1 MVWIDMDP
9 LLEKER
15 DRCES
20 ASQELKETQGKL
32 DRFKNEVTPAF
43 SIWFHSHFGEAL
55 TQVRTLHDRMTELE
69 NSISW
74 VRQESERSGI
84 SERAA
89 YDLLMKLRSGDEE
102 PQLEDEIEEP
112 EEVLP
117 PDFEDLLRIAFEE
130 LVGPASQF
138 SPEEYIDL
146 LDSYREHF
154 KEEYLNRSES
164 RTQDHDRHNKSNDD
178 GAQRKR
184 PEPRPSAQDSKAT
197 AEEEIIEEKIK
208 RLYRD
213 LARKLHPDH
222 NSSLSSKET
231 ELWYEVQ
238 AAYDSGDLGRL
249 ETLVALTEDGNKVGF
264 FKVRSISSLRAILND
279 FQNRIASANK
289 ALREAKKNPAWDFLA
304 IQKNPDLLN
313 QLKRRIDR
321 DLRDDTESL
330 GDEVERLEEIIVRWT
345 KPKRTA
351 RPSQGSHQRPR
362 TKGITKAE
370 MDDFTGFG
378 RSDKDEN

>member
-1 MVWIDMDP
+1 MIWVDMDP

-15 DRCES
+15 ERCEL
-20 ASQELKETQGKL
+20 ASQELKEAQHKL

-55 TQVRTLHDRMTELE
+55 TQVRTLHDKMTELE

-74 VRQESERSGI
+74 VQQESERSGI
-84 SERAA
+84 SARAA
-89 YDLLMKLRSGDEE
+89 YELLMKLRSGDEE
-102 PQLEDEIEEP
+102 PHLEEELEQP
-112 EEVLP
+112 EDTLP
-117 PDFEDLLRIAFEE
+117 PDFEELLRIAFEE
-130 LVGPASQF
+130 LVGPTSQF
-138 SPEEYIDL
+138 SPEEYNNL
-146 LDSYREHF
+146 LESYREHFTKEF
-154 KEEYLNRSES
+154 KEEYLNRTEAHTHSDNRRDNRNGDGAQKRRSES
-164 RTQDHDRHNKSNDD
+164 RPPTQDP
-178 GAQRKR
+178 Q
-184 PEPRPSAQDSKAT
+184 AT
-197 AEEEIIEEKIK
+197 ADEEKIK
-208 RLYRD
+208 KLYRD

-249 ETLVALTEDGNKVGF
+249 ETLAALTEDGNKVGF
-264 FKVRSISSLRAILND
+264 FKVRSISSLRAILSD
-279 FQNRIASANK
+279 FQSRLVSAHK

-304 IQKNPDLLN
+304 TQENPDRLN

-330 GDEVERLEEIIVRWT
+330 GDEVERLEEIIARWK

-351 RPSQGSHQRPR
+351 RS
-362 TKGITKAE
+362 KGMTKAE

-378 RSDKDEN
+378 KS

>member
-1 MVWIDMDP
+1 MIWIDMDP

-15 DRCES
+15 ERCEL
-20 ASQELKETQGKL
+20 ASQDLKEAQDKL

-55 TQVRTLHDRMTELE
+55 TEVRTLHDKMTELE

-74 VRQESERSGI
+74 VREESERSGI

-89 YDLLMKLRSGDEE
+89 YELLLKLRSG
-102 PQLEDEIEEP
+102 IEEP
-112 EEVLP
+112 RLDDQEQEDEEEIKGEQSEDGLP
-117 PDFEDLLRIAFEE
+117 SNFEELLRTAFEE

-138 SPEEYIDL
+138 SPKEYNDL
-146 LDSYREHF
+146 LESYREHF
-154 KEEYLNRSES
+154 TKEFNEELLNRAES
-164 RTQDHDRHNKSNDD
+164 HNQNDRGRSDRKSRSSPQNS
-178 GAQRKR
+178 R
-184 PEPRPSAQDSKAT
+184 SAPDETKD
-197 AEEEIIEEKIK
+197 EEKIK

-238 AAYDSGDLGRL
+238 AAYDSQDLSRL
-249 ETLVALTEDGNKVGF
+249 ETLAALTEDGNQIGF
-264 FKVRSISSLRAILND
+264 FKIRSISSLRAILND
-279 FQNRIASANK
+279 FQDRLFSTEK

-304 IQKNPDLLN
+304 IQRNPDRLN
-313 QLKRRIDR
+313 QLKRSIDR

-330 GDEVERLEEIIVRWT
+330 GEEVEGLEEIIARWERSK
-345 KPKRTA
+345 KPRRTA
-351 RPSQGSHQRPR
+351 RSKA
-362 TKGITKAE
+362 KGMTKAE
-370 MDDFTGFG
+370 MDKFTGFG
-378 RSDKDEN
+378 SPKAK